1 MLNFSSIV
9 TITLAILLTG
19 CCVFIKNKIN
29 FASDILPVASVGRN
43 YHAQLKTTGLPADD
57 MSVDGRSMLSTNG
70 LNIISYSIGGFW
82 HIDISGIPEKK
93 GEFSF
98 WVSGSTVGTQCPGSD
113 FKEKFTVIV
122 IDSKKEKDI
131 PVNLID
137 DKKS

>member
-98 WVSGSTVGTQCPGSD
+98 WVSGSSPGSD